1 MNPPPAAGIQE
12 NCRPYILS
20 SLAPISPWL
29 QCGYLPMVV
38 MRARL
43 VKIGN
48 SRGLRLAKPLLEQA
62 GLSDEVDIQ
71 AAPGLLTIR
80 PVVRPRAGWAAA
92 AAAVPPEGLLDVPS
106 ATRFDDDEWQW

>member
-1 MNPPPAAGIQE
+1 
-12 NCRPYILS
+12 
-20 SLAPISPWL
+20 
-29 QCGYLPMVV
+29 

-48 SRGLRLAKPLLEQA
+48 SRGLRLANPLPEQA

-71 AAPGLLTIR
+71 VAPGLLTIR
-80 PVVRPRAGWAAA
+80 PVTRARAGWAEAA
-92 AAAVPPEGLLDVPS
+92 AAEVPPEGLLEASS